1 MTTDESF
8 GHVGIVF
15 RQNGRPMYATPLTT
29 PTEMCGAR
37 ETELPGKRRTKW
49 PVITESRIRLS
60 AGEMAFTS
68 AGSGRS
74 VLVLIHGLG
83 GSRQTWRQLIPTLA
97 RTHTVIAPDLPG
109 HGESDS
115 PAGDYSVGAHSCAVR
130 DLLLALGHQRV
141 SFVGHSLGGGIAL
154 QMAYQFPERVE
165 RLMLIS
171 SGGLGTEVTP
181 ILCAATLPGAEVV
194 VAGLARIPSALTRRV
209 MALVPLLVA
218 RPDVG
223 ALATTLRGL
232 AGARQRRSFV
242 RTARTVIDWRGQTVS
257 ATRQLGLL
265 RDIPVLVAWGAGDTT
280 IPPQH
285 HYDFAERVPHAVM
298 LELPE
303 AGHYPHESAPAA
315 LLEAIHGFLMTTRP
329 FQYSEARW
337 TELLT
342 A

>member
-1 MTTDESF
+1 MSA
-8 GHVGIVF
+8 
-15 RQNGRPMYATPLTT
+15 PPLTT
-29 PTEMCGAR
+29 STEMRGAQ
-37 ETELPGKRRTKW
+37 ETELSGKRRAKW

-83 GSRQTWRQLIPTLA
+83 GTRQTWRQLIPTLA

-109 HGESDS
+109 HGESDP
-115 PAGDYSVGAHSCAVR
+115 PAGDYSVGAHACAVR
-130 DLLLALGHQRV
+130 DLLLALGHPRV

-154 QMAYQFPERVE
+154 QIAYQFPERVE

-194 VAGLARIPSALTRRV
+194 VAGLARIPNVLTRRA

-218 RPDVG
+218 RPDVA

-265 RDIPVLVAWGAGDTT
+265 RDIPVLVAWGAADTT

-285 HYDFAERVPHAVM
+285 HHDFAERVPHAVM

-315 LLEAIHGFLMTTRP
+315 LLEAMHIFLTTTRP
-329 FQYSEARW
+329 FQYSEVRW